1 MLRIIVNEQGQPPLP
16 GVDVDSPTIVIGSAA
31 DATIRLPAAV
41 ARAQH
46 VRIVGTTWHEGERQ
60 GAVGEGHEFAIGNY
74 TVRVAPAPAGVA
86 ASPPQRTES
95 LAKELM
101 RGLLGTG
108 AEPVL
113 TIERG
118 PNAGARRTLGTDATI
133 VIGRGDDANWVIVD
147 KDLSRKHAELRR
159 SWDGTTIRDLDSQ
172 NGTRVNGARITEA
185 PLHDGARIEIGNLV
199 IVYSDPA
206 ERELSTPARPLPHV
220 TPPVRSNPLPF
231 VIATTI
237 AVAAIAALVWIIAS

>member
-1 MLRIIVNEQGQPPLP
+1 MLRIVVNEDGQPPLP
-16 GVDVDSPTIVIGSAA
+16 GVDLDTTVIVIGSAA

-46 VRIVGTTWHEGERQ
+46 VRIEGAQWREGDNQ
-60 GAVGEGHEFAIGNY
+60 GAIGDGHVFSIGNY
-74 TVRVAPAPAGVA
+74 TVRVAPAPAGA
-86 ASPPQRTES
+86 NASPPQRTES
-95 LAKELM
+95 LARELM

-118 PNAGARRTLGTDATI
+118 PNAGARRTLSTDAVV
-133 VIGRGDDANWVIVD
+133 VIGRGDDANWVILD
-147 KDLSRKHAELRR
+147 KDLSRKHVELRR
-159 SWDGTTIRDLDSQ
+159 SWDGTTVRDLESQ
-172 NGTRVNGARITEA
+172 NGTRVNGTRITEA

-199 IVYSDPA
+199 VVYSDPA

-220 TPPVRSNPLPF
+220 TQPARSSPLPF

-237 AVAAIAALVWIIAS
+237 AALAIAALVWIRAS